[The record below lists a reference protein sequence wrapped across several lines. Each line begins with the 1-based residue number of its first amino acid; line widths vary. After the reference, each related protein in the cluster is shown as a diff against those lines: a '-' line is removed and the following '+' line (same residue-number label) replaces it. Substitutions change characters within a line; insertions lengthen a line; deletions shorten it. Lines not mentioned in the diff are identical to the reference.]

1 MKKQLLFRWTAVL
14 LAALLL
20 CGCMIPALAAAPTYR
35 QEHVLQDYQK
45 QNVSA
50 AWRYYDSCARALD
63 GSGGTADLCIPGLDE
78 ADNMVPQGIA
88 YFAAKNQML
97 ISAYSKSDAGSVVFA
112 LDMADGHLAAEY
124 HIIRRS
130 GNEAKAHFGGI
141 AVSANNLYIA
151 DYGSTIS
158 YVPLAA
164 LNAADG
170 EAADVTLAG
179 TVDLASYM
187 NAANTSFVGCGGG
200 MLWTGNYYDGGHDDY
215 DQKASDDCNTLL
227 ICYALD
233 ESSSD
238 SEWASLQSA
247 GSGAAPTYTLRVPD
261 TVENI
266 QGAYLLGDT
275 AYLNTSYGRNRTG
288 KLYVAHVDYDGGC
301 ILKDGIFTTDALPSV
316 EDLDIVDGT
325 MYTLA
330 ENGAWHFRGGDGGSV
345 ASHSFDTVWTV
356 DVAGLAKAQ
365 SNSFIRLAQKLI
377 RFFRLLLTDWKA
389 LF

>member
-1 MKKQLLFRWTAVL
+1 MKKKLMCMVSVL
-14 LAALLL
+14 LAALLA
-20 CGCMIPALAAAPTYR
+20 GGVFAAAAAPVYR
-35 QEHVLQDYQK
+35 QTHVTKDYRK
-45 QNVSA
+45 NNISA
-50 AWRYYDSCARALD
+50 VWDFYDGCGRALD
-63 GSGGTADLCIPGLDE
+63 GSGGTPDLCIPGLNE

-97 ISAYSKSDAGSVVFA
+97 ISAYSKRDEGSVVFA
-112 LDMADGHLAAEY
+112 LDMTDGHVAAEY
-124 HIIRRS
+124 HIIRQS

-179 TVDLASYM
+179 TVDLSAYLK
-187 NAANTSFVGCGGG
+187 ANTSFVGSGGG
-200 MLWTGNYYDGGHDDY
+200 LLWTGNYYDGDDEDY
-215 DQKASDDCNTLL
+215 ARKAADDCSTLL

-233 ESSSD
+233 ESSSE
-238 SEWASLQSA
+238 SEWACLQSA
-247 GSGAAPTYTLRVPD
+247 GGPCAPTYALRVPD
-261 TVENI
+261 SVDNV

-275 AYLNTSYGRNRTG
+275 AYLNASYGRNRTG
-288 KLYVAHVDYDGGC
+288 RLYTARVDYEGGC
-301 ILKDGIFTTDALPSV
+301 LLADGMRTTDALPSV
-316 EDLDIVDGT
+316 EDLDVVGGT

-345 ASHSFDTVWTV
+345 ASRPFDTVWKV
-356 DVAGLAKAQ
+356 DLNALAKAQ
-365 SNSFIRLAQKLI
+365 SNRLIRLMQRLI
-377 RFFRLLLTDWKA
+377 RFLRLLLEDLKA

>member
-1 MKKQLLFRWTAVL
+1 MKKQTFTRWIAVL
-14 LAALLL
+14 SAALLL
-20 CGCMIPALAAAPTYR
+20 CGSLVPALAAAPVYR
-35 QEHVLQDYQK
+35 QTHVTKDYQK
-45 QNVSA
+45 RNVAA
-50 AWRYYDSCARALD
+50 AWEFYDGCARALD
-63 GSGGTADLCIPGLDE
+63 GNGGAADLCIPGLDE

-124 HIIRRS
+124 HILRRS

-151 DYGSTIS
+151 DYDSTIS

-170 EAADVTLAG
+170 DAANVTLAG
-179 TVDLASYM
+179 TVDLAAYM

-215 DQKASDDCNTLL
+215 DQKASEDCNTLL

-233 ESSSD
+233 ESSSE
-238 SEWASLQSA
+238 SEWASLKSA
-247 GSGAAPTYTLRVPD
+247 DGCAAPTYSLRVPD
-261 TVENI
+261 SVDQV

-288 KLYVAHVDYDGGC
+288 KLYTADVDYESGC
-301 ILKDGIFTTDALPSV
+301 ILKDGLRTTDALPSV
-316 EDLDIVDGT
+316 EDMDIVDGT

-345 ASHSFDTVWTV
+345 ASRPFDTVWTV
-356 DVAGLAKAQ
+356 DLDALAKAQ
-365 SNSFIRLAQKLI
+365 SNQFIRIMQRLI
-377 RFFRLLLTDWKA
+377 RFFRLLLTGWKA

>member
-1 MKKQLLFRWTAVL
+1 MKKKLICVIAVL
-14 LAALLL
+14 LAALLA
-20 CGCMIPALAAAPTYR
+20 GGVFAFAAAPAYR
-35 QEHVLQDYQK
+35 QEHVVKDYQK

-50 AWRYYDSCARALD
+50 AWKYYDGCARAMD
-63 GSGGTADLCIPGLDE
+63 GSGDTPDLCIPGLNE

-97 ISAYSKSDAGSVVFA
+97 ISAYSKRDAGSVVFA
-112 LDMADGHLAAEY
+112 LDMTDGHMAAEY

-130 GNEAKAHFGGI
+130 GSPANGHFGGI
-141 AVSANNLYIA
+141 AVSANNLYFA

-158 YVPLAA
+158 YLPLSA

-179 TVDLASYM
+179 TVDLAAYL
-187 NAANTSFVGCGGG
+187 NAANTSFVSAGGG
-200 MLWTGNYYDGGHDDY
+200 MLWTGNYYDGDDASY
-215 DQKASDDCNTLL
+215 ARKAAEDCNTLL
-227 ICYALD
+227 ICYRLD
-233 ESSSD
+233 ESSSE
-238 SEWASLQSA
+238 SEWASLQTA
-247 GSGAAPTYTLRVPD
+247 EGGAAPTYTLRVPD
-261 TVENI
+261 SVENV

-288 KLYVAHVDYDGGC
+288 KLYTARVDYDNGR
-301 ILKDGIFTTDALPSV
+301 ILTDGLCATDALPSV
-316 EDLDIVDGT
+316 EDVEIADGT

-345 ASHSFDTVWTV
+345 ASHPFDTVWKI
-356 DVAGLAKAQ
+356 DLDALAKAQ
-365 SNSFIRLAQKLI
+365 SNGLIRFMQRLI
-377 RFFRLLLTDWKA
+377 RFFRLLLSDWKA